1 MRKYKEVILISEF
14 DFSSYIH
21 LVHFL
26 GGCFDTQTE
35 IILYSLDNIDSS
47 IIAVHNGHISGK
59 QIGDP
64 LSGFAIAKLKD
75 KGNDSPP
82 YYLNQVSLTKEQ
94 LPLRSNSFFILDKS
108 GNPRGMLTVN
118 TDVSKFQKAADLLK
132 ELGKLP
138 EYETA
143 NNEQVDLEQL
153 QSTPREIILKFVTK
167 VTHASTVDANRLTSK
182 EKQEVVTLL
191 NKENFFLMK
200 GAVSQTASVLES
212 SEATIYRY
220 LSKTNKK

>member
-1 MRKYKEVILISEF
+1 MIDISEF

-35 IILYSLDNIDSS
+35 IILYSLDNINHS
-47 IIAVHNGHISGK
+47 IIAIHNGHISGK
-59 QIGDP
+59 NIGDP

-82 YYLNQVSLTKEQ
+82 FYLDQVSLTKEHM
-94 LPLRSNSFFILDKS
+94 PLRSNSFFILDKV
-108 GNPRGMLTVN
+108 GNPRGLLTVN
-118 TDVSKFQKAADLLK
+118 TDVSKYQKAAELLK
-132 ELGKLP
+132 DLAKLP
-138 EYETA
+138 DYQTA
-143 NNEQVDLEQL
+143 TSDSIDMEQL
-153 QSTPREIILKFVTK
+153 QSTPKEIILKFIYTVTQ
-167 VTHASTVDANRLTSK
+167 TSNVDAKRLTAK
-182 EKQEVVTLL
+182 EKQEVVSLL

-200 GAVSQTASVLES
+200 GAVSQTAAVLES

-220 LSKTNKK
+220 LSKINKTK

>member
-14 DFSSYIH
+14 DFSPYIH

-47 IIAVHNGHISGK
+47 IIAIHNGHISGK

-82 YYLNQVSLTKEQ
+82 YYLNQVSLTKEH

-118 TDVSKFQKAADLLK
+118 TDVSKFQKVADLLK

-143 NNEQVDLEQL
+143 NSEYVDLEQL
-153 QSTPREIILKFVTK
+153 QSTPREIILKFVTE
-167 VTHASTVDANRLTSK
+167 VTHASTVEANRLTSK
-182 EKQEVVTLL
+182 EKQEVVALL

>member
-118 TDVSKFQKAADLLK
+118 TDVSKFQKVADLLK

-138 EYETA
+138 EYETTS
-143 NNEQVDLEQL
+143 NEHVDLEQL
-153 QSTPREIILKFVTK
+153 QSTPREIILKFVTE
-167 VTHASTVDANRLTSK
+167 VTQTTNIDANRLTSK

-191 NKENFFLMK
+191 NRENFFLMK